1 MMMKKAPLGS
11 GKRFAALEEKVEKSY
26 EKKGMSPAKAAKVGA
41 AVAAKVG
48 MKKYGKEKMAKMA
61 SKGRTKK

>member
-1 MMMKKAPLGS
+1 MMKKAPLGS

-41 AVAAKVG
+41 ATAAVIG
-48 MKKYGKEKMAKMA
+48 RKKLGKEKMAKMA
-61 SKGRTKK
+61 AKGKAKK

>member
-1 MMMKKAPLGS
+1 MMKKAPLGS
-11 GKRFAALEEKVEKSY
+11 GKRFAALEKKVEKNY
-26 EKKGMSPAKAAKVGA
+26 EKKGMSPAVAAKVGG

-61 SKGRTKK
+61 AKGRTKK

>member
-11 GKRFAALEEKVEKSY
+11 GKRFAALEEKVEKNY

-41 AVAAKVG
+41 ATAAAIG
-48 MKKYGKEKMAKMA
+48 FKKYGKEKMAKMA
-61 SKGRTKK
+61 AKGRTKK